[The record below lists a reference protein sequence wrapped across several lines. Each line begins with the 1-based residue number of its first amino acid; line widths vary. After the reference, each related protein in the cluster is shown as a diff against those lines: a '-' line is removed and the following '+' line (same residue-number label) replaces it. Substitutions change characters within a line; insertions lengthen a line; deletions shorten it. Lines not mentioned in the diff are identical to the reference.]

1 MVKQK
6 VKKYRKPSI
15 AFQVLG
21 IILVSIFI
29 LASGMLIW
37 VASCDA
43 GAGEVPD
50 VFGWSACSS
59 NGAYEGVQRDA
70 LVLVN
75 LSHGGVNY
83 ERGNVVAFYYPNA
96 TTSTKIYLGSVAAIE
111 DGQARLYIN
120 EKLPELDVD
129 QGLILGR
136 AEYYIADVGY
146 FLAILEGG
154 YGLVLAIS
162 ILVLFVA
169 ILIMFIGNIALKR
182 RYALEDAQLDAELD
196 VQEEI
201 FEKRREEAANF
212 DYRPQEPQGGG
223 ESEGELETTSF
234 AEKKE
239 QAPEKAQ
246 EAEEPA
252 EAETAV
258 RAPQTKVSG
267 NAADSLAH
275 ISIDAD
281 RQQAELLE
289 RLLQLAMQQKQV
301 QGAEISLG
309 EGNPCTL
316 SISCEWKDV
325 PIVSA
330 ILVEVQKRQE
340 TR

>member
-6 VKKYRKPSI
+6 VEKYRKPSI

-21 IILVSIFI
+21 IILASIFI

-59 NGAYEGVQRDA
+59 NGEYEGVQRDA

-75 LSHGGVNY
+75 LSYGGVNY
-83 ERGNVVAFYYPNA
+83 EQGNVVAFYYPNA
-96 TTSTKIYLGSVAAIE
+96 TTSTKIYLGSISAIE
-111 DGQARLYIN
+111 DGQASLYIN
-120 EKLPELDVD
+120 EKLPELYVD

-201 FEKRREEAANF
+201 LEKRREEAANF
-212 DYRPQEPQGGG
+212 DYRPEDPQQKG
-223 ESEGELETTSF
+223 EGEGELEATAFVGKADESF
-234 AEKKE
+234 AQGQKKSTE
-239 QAPEKAQ
+239 AQ
-246 EAEEPA
+246 VFAGEM
-252 EAETAV
+252 
-258 RAPQTKVSG
+258 QTKVSG
-267 NAADSLAH
+267 NATDSLAH

-289 RLLQLAMQQKQV
+289 RLLRLAMQQKQV
-301 QGAEISLG
+301 ENAEISLG
-309 EGNPCTL
+309 EGDPCTL
-316 SISCEWKDV
+316 SVSCDWKDM

-330 ILVEVQKRQE
+330 ILAEVQKRKE
-340 TR
+340 TK